1 MTRRLSTLC
10 QNVDLNWLKVSHL
23 NSVLHSEKPPKSA
36 VPDFCLSGRC
46 AVVLF
51 IEKKCLT
58 HLWLFQA
65 EKLRFHT
72 SKSISILG
80 FTVISKRE
88 VKYLS
93 DFIAKK
99 MQIRNKLPS
108 LCPNAG

>member
-1 MTRRLSTLC
+1 MTRGLFTLC

-23 NSVLHSEKPPKSA
+23 SSVLHSEIPSKSA
-36 VPDFCLSGRC
+36 VPDFCLSGRY

-65 EKLRFHT
+65 EKLKFHT
-72 SKSISILG
+72 SKSISMLG
-80 FTVISKRE
+80 FTVVSKRE
-88 VKYLS
+88 VRYLS

-99 MQIRNKLPS
+99 
-108 LCPNAG
+108 NANT